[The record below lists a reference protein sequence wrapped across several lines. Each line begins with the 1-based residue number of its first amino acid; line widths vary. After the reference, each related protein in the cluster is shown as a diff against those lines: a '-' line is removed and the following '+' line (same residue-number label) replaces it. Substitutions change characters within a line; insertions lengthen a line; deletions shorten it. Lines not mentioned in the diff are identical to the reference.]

1 MVLSNKSILVIIRLK
16 ERYYVVPFFV
26 VVLDMNISICYNKFM
41 YSYERLSD
49 DIKIAVSPEHTF
61 GTDAVILSHF
71 AGLKYKDK
79 AIDMGTGCGIIPFL
93 WLRDH
98 KINHV
103 SCLDIQQNAYNQV
116 CHSIKENGLDGRI
129 TAYCCD
135 LREIDKTFKAES
147 FSLVTMNPPYKP
159 VGTGIESLGE
169 SARIARHEVC
179 CNIED
184 AVKAAAYLL
193 KYSGRFCMC
202 HRPERLVDSLEMMRK
217 YKLEPKRLRFVQDK
231 QGEQP
236 FLFLVQGQKGAKP
249 FLRVEPQL
257 IIKKENGK
265 FTDEMLEIYGSYAD
279 GYDK

>member
-1 MVLSNKSILVIIRLK
+1 
-16 ERYYVVPFFV
+16 
-26 VVLDMNISICYNKFM
+26 M

-49 DIKIAVSPEHTF
+49 GIRLAVSSNHTF

-71 AGLKYKDK
+71 AGIKPRDK
-79 AIDMGTGCGIIPFL
+79 AIDLGTGCGIIPFL
-93 WLRDH
+93 WLRNE
-98 KINHV
+98 KINNV
-103 SCLDIQQNAYNQV
+103 SCLDIQQNAYEQV
-116 CHSIKENGLDGRI
+116 CHSIEINGLGERI
-129 TAYCCD
+129 KAYNCD
-135 LREIDKTFKAES
+135 LREIEQVFKAEE

-184 AVKAAAYLL
+184 AVNAASYLL
-193 KYSGRFCMC
+193 KYGGRFCMC
-202 HRPERLVDSLEMMRK
+202 HRPERLVDALELMRR

-231 QGEQP
+231 AGEQP

-257 IIKKENGK
+257 IIKKENGR
-265 FTDEMLEIYGSYAD
+265 FTQEMLDIYGSYAD
-279 GYDK
+279 GYDR

>member
-1 MVLSNKSILVIIRLK
+1 
-16 ERYYVVPFFV
+16 
-26 VVLDMNISICYNKFM
+26 M
-41 YSYERLSD
+41 YSFERLSD
-49 DIKIAVSPEHTF
+49 DIKIAVSADHTF
-61 GTDAVILSHF
+61 GTDAVLLSHF
-71 AGLKYKDK
+71 AKIKSRDK
-79 AIDMGTGCGIIPFL
+79 ALDMGTGCGIIPFL
-93 WLRDH
+93 WLRD
-98 KINHV
+98 KRINNV
-103 SCLDIQQNAYNQV
+103 CCLDIQQNAYEQV
-116 CHSIKENGLDGRI
+116 CCSIEQNGVDGRI
-129 TAYCCD
+129 TPFLGD
-135 LREIDKTFKAES
+135 LRKIDELFAAES

-159 VGTGIESLGE
+159 VGTGIESLSE

-184 AVKAAAYLL
+184 AVKAAVYLL

-202 HRPERLVDSLEMMRK
+202 HRPERLVDTIEIMRK

-231 QGEQP
+231 ASDQP
-236 FLFLVQGQKGAKP
+236 FLFLIQGQKGAKP